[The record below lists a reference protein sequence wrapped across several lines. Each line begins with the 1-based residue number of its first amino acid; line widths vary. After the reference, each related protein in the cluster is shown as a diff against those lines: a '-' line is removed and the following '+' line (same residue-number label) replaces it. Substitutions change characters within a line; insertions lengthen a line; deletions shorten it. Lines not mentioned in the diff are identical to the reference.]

1 MTGRSFIFARLSWN
15 GALSFPRPRT
25 ILSGIKSGNL
35 LPTMSHALCA
45 MLIALFS
52 CCSQPISP
60 DDLLVSSCRFE
71 PPLFDSFRQN
81 TKLSYTLIQPATV
94 SIYILDQD
102 RSVVKTLVVD
112 LSLSKGSHSH
122 GWKGDSDE
130 WTFVPTGI
138 YIGQVI
144 VKGKKF
150 EATVEVFH
158 W

>member
-1 MTGRSFIFARLSWN
+1 MTGRSFIFARLSWK
-15 GALSFPRPRT
+15 GVLSFPRA
-25 ILSGIKSGNL
+25 LSGNL

-45 MLIALFS
+45 EFIPLLAGLIALFS

-71 PPLFDSFRQN
+71 PPLFDSFKQN
-81 TKLSYTLIQPATV
+81 TKLSYTLNQPATV

-102 RSVVKTLVVD
+102 RAVVKTVGVD

>member
-1 MTGRSFIFARLSWN
+1 MMSRSFIIARQCLLGWKAAVPHMMLY
-15 GALSFPRPRT
+15 AL
-25 ILSGIKSGNL
+25 G
-35 LPTMSHALCA
+35 A
-45 MLIALFS
+45 MLIVFFS
-52 CCSQPISP
+52 RCSQPIRP

-81 TKLSYTLIQPATV
+81 TKLSYTLNQPTTV
-94 SIYILDQD
+94 SIYILDQN
-102 RSVVKTLVVD
+102 RAVIKTVAVS

-144 VKGKKF
+144 AKGKKF

>member
-1 MTGRSFIFARLSWN
+1 MMSRSFSC
-15 GALSFPRPRT
+15 ALR
-25 ILSGIKSGNL
+25 N
-35 LPTMSHALCA
+35 ALCA
-45 MLIALFS
+45 MMLVVSPGCAS
-52 CCSQPISP
+52 PISP

-81 TKLSYTLIQPATV
+81 TKLSYTLNQPATV

-102 RSVVKTLVVD
+102 RSVVKTVAVN

>member
-1 MTGRSFIFARLSWN
+1 MTGRSFIFARQCLLGRKPHSNWS
-15 GALSFPRPRT
+15 GDARQVPYRALLAR
-25 ILSGIKSGNL
+25 
-35 LPTMSHALCA
+35 LCI
-45 MLIALFS
+45 MLAAIFS

-81 TKLSYTLIQPATV
+81 TKLCYTLNQPTTV

-102 RSVVKTLVVD
+102 RAVVKTVAVD

>member
-1 MTGRSFIFARLSWN
+1 MTGRPSILARLSWK
-15 GALSFPRPRT
+15 GVS
-25 ILSGIKSGNL
+25 
-35 LPTMSHALCA
+35 LPSTRCSLCA
-45 MLIALFS
+45 EFIPLMVGLTMLFF

-60 DDLLVSSCRFE
+60 DDLLASSCRFE

-81 TKLSYTLIQPATV
+81 TKLSYTLNQPATV

-102 RSVVKTLVVD
+102 RNVVKTVGINLC
-112 LSLSKGSHSH
+112 LSKGSHSH

-130 WTFVPTGI
+130 WTFVPTGV

>member
-1 MTGRSFIFARLSWN
+1 MMSRSFSC
-15 GALSFPRPRT
+15 ALR
-25 ILSGIKSGNL
+25 
-35 LPTMSHALCA
+35 HALCA
-45 MLIALFS
+45 MLLVVFPGCAS
-52 CCSQPISP
+52 PISP

-81 TKLSYTLIQPATV
+81 TKLSYTLDQPAMV

-102 RSVVKTLVVD
+102 RIVVKTVAVNLP
-112 LSLSKGSHSH
+112 LSRGSHSH
-122 GWKGDSDE
+122 GWKGDNDE
-130 WTFVPTGI
+130 WTFVPTGS

-144 VKGKKF
+144 VKGRRF

>member
-1 MTGRSFIFARLSWN
+1 MMSRSSSC
-15 GALSFPRPRT
+15 ALH
-25 ILSGIKSGNL
+25 
-35 LPTMSHALCA
+35 HALCA
-45 MLIALFS
+45 MLLVVFPS
-52 CCSQPISP
+52 CTLPISP
-60 DDLLVSSCRFE
+60 DDLLVSSCLFE

-81 TKLSYTLIQPATV
+81 TKLSYSLNQPATV

-102 RSVVKTLVVD
+102 RNVVKTVAVN

-138 YIGQVI
+138 YIGHII

>member
-1 MTGRSFIFARLSWN
+1 MTGRSFILARQCLLGRESHFSWSGFAWPVPYRAPL
-15 GALSFPRPRT
+15 A
-25 ILSGIKSGNL
+25 K
-35 LPTMSHALCA
+35 LCI
-45 MLIALFS
+45 MVVALFC

-71 PPLFDSFRQN
+71 PPLFDPFRQN
-81 TKLSYTLIQPATV
+81 TKLSYTLNQPATV

-102 RSVVKTLVVD
+102 RNVVKTVAVS

>member
-1 MTGRSFIFARLSWN
+1 MTGRSFIFARLSL
-15 GALSFPRPRT
+15 LSREQQLAWP
-25 ILSGIKSGNL
+25 GIA
-35 LPTMSHALCA
+35 LPTSLCT

-81 TKLSYTLIQPATV
+81 TKLSYSLNQPATV
-94 SIYILDQD
+94 SVNILDQD
-102 RSVVKTLVVD
+102 RNVVKTVAVD

-122 GWKGDSDE
+122 GWKGDNDE

-144 VKGKKF
+144 AKGKKF

>member
-1 MTGRSFIFARLSWN
+1 MMSRSFSC
-15 GALSFPRPRT
+15 ALR
-25 ILSGIKSGNL
+25 
-35 LPTMSHALCA
+35 HALCA
-45 MLIALFS
+45 MLLVVFPGCAS
-52 CCSQPISP
+52 PISP

-81 TKLSYTLIQPATV
+81 TKLSYTLNQPAMV

-102 RSVVKTLVVD
+102 RIVVKTVAVNLP
-112 LSLSKGSHSH
+112 LSRGSHSH
-122 GWKGDSDE
+122 GWKGDNDE
-130 WTFVPTGI
+130 WTFVPTGS

-144 VKGKKF
+144 VKGRRF

>member
-1 MTGRSFIFARLSWN
+1 MMSRSFSC
-15 GALSFPRPRT
+15 ALR
-25 ILSGIKSGNL
+25 
-35 LPTMSHALCA
+35 HALCA
-45 MLIALFS
+45 MLLVVFPS
-52 CCSQPISP
+52 CASPISP

-81 TKLSYTLIQPATV
+81 TKLSYTLNQPAMV

-102 RSVVKTLVVD
+102 RIVVKTVAVNLP
-112 LSLSKGSHSH
+112 LSRGSHSH
-122 GWKGDSDE
+122 GWKGDNDE
-130 WTFVPTGI
+130 WTFVPTGS

-144 VKGKKF
+144 VKGRRF

>member
-1 MTGRSFIFARLSWN
+1 MGRSFIIARQRLLRWKAAVPHMMLY
-15 GALSFPRPRT
+15 AL
-25 ILSGIKSGNL
+25 G
-35 LPTMSHALCA
+35 A
-45 MLIALFS
+45 MLIVFS
-52 CCSQPISP
+52 SHCSQPISP

-81 TKLSYTLIQPATV
+81 TKLSYTLNQPATV
-94 SIYILDQD
+94 SIYILDQN
-102 RSVVKTLVVD
+102 RAIVKTIAVD
-112 LSLSKGSHSH
+112 MSLSKGSHSN

-138 YIGQVI
+138 YIGQII

>member
-1 MTGRSFIFARLSWN
+1 MMTGRSFIFGRLSWN
-15 GALSFPRPRT
+15 GALSFPRA
-25 ILSGIKSGNL
+25 LSGNL
-35 LPTMSHALCA
+35 FQTIPHALCA
-45 MLIALFS
+45 MLIALLS

-81 TKLSYTLIQPATV
+81 TKLSYTLNQPATV

-102 RSVVKTLVVD
+102 RAIVKTIAVD
-112 LSLSKGSHSH
+112 LTLSKGSHSH

-138 YIGQVI
+138 YIGQII

>member
-1 MTGRSFIFARLSWN
+1 MMSRSGLY
-15 GALSFPRPRT
+15 AL
-25 ILSGIKSGNL
+25 LY
-35 LPTMSHALCA
+35 ALCA
-45 MLIALFS
+45 MPAVALPA
-52 CCSQPISP
+52 CSSPISP

-81 TKLSYTLIQPATV
+81 TKLSYSLSQPAAV
-94 SIYILDQD
+94 SVLILDQD
-102 RSVVKTLVVD
+102 RNVVKTVAVN

-130 WTFVPTGI
+130 LTFVPTGI
-138 YIGQVI
+138 YIGQVNA
-144 VKGKKF
+144 KGRKF

>member
-1 MTGRSFIFARLSWN
+1 
-15 GALSFPRPRT
+15 
-25 ILSGIKSGNL
+25 
-35 LPTMSHALCA
+35 
-45 MLIALFS
+45 MLIALLS

-81 TKLSYTLIQPATV
+81 TKLSYTLNQPATV
-94 SIYILDQD
+94 SIYILNQD
-102 RSVVKTLVVD
+102 RNVVKTVAVGI
-112 LSLSKGSHSH
+112 SLSKGSHSH

-138 YIGQVI
+138 YIGQAI

>member
-1 MTGRSFIFARLSWN
+1 MTSRSFIFARLSWK
-15 GALSFPRPRT
+15 
-25 ILSGIKSGNL
+25 GIK
-35 LPTMSHALCA
+35 LPSTLYALCA
-45 MLIALFS
+45 EYIPLMAGLSMLFF

-81 TKLSYTLIQPATV
+81 TKLSYTLNQPATV
-94 SIYILDQD
+94 SIYILDQN
-102 RSVVKTLVVD
+102 RSVVKTVAVD